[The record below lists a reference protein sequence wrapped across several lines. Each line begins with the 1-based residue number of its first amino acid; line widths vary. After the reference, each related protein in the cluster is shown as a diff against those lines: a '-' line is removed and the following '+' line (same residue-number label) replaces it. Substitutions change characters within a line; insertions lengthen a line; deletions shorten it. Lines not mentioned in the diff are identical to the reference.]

1 MRSIAASKQQEAIRR
16 WTERSRAAR
25 DKYAADQV
33 AGLTAELKRASDD
46 VRAEMR
52 RFEETAERTPGQAAR
67 LKHLKALKQN
77 IDKVGAELEKRLT
90 LLAPGQVEGAVK
102 LGVRDGID
110 ELRTVKV
117 PSYTALTPP
126 GLDKLAATVFS
137 RIDKQ
142 ALDFL
147 VNFRLELMG
156 DVADQLKRDI
166 KSRISS
172 GIVAG
177 KSIPDISR
185 DIGEVITDK
194 DAFRKA
200 GRTVFKS
207 AQYRVEMIARTETL
221 RAHNQGRLKF
231 YEQAGV
237 KKVKWI
243 TAHDERT
250 CPECGPMDGKVFDL
264 GDDPGVPHPRCRC
277 SRVAVVL

>member
-1 MRSIAASKQQEAIRR
+1 
-16 WTERSRAAR
+16 
-25 DKYAADQV
+25 
-33 AGLTAELKRASDD
+33 
-46 VRAEMR
+46 
-52 RFEETAERTPGQAAR
+52 
-67 LKHLKALKQN
+67 
-77 IDKVGAELEKRLT
+77 
-90 LLAPGQVEGAVK
+90 
-102 LGVRDGID
+102 
-110 ELRTVKV
+110 
-117 PSYTALTPP
+117 
-126 GLDKLAATVFS
+126 
-137 RIDKQ
+137 
-142 ALDFL
+142 LDFL

-172 GIVAG
+172 GIIAG

-237 KKVKWI
+237 KKIKWL
-243 TAHDERT
+243 TAADERV
-250 CPECGPMDGKVFDL
+250 CSICGPLDGKIFDL
-264 GDDPGVPHPRCRC
+264 AGFEGPPSPHPRCRC
-277 SRVAVVL
+277 TQTIVPSDDVAWPT